1 MIFWGNLSLQD
12 ALRVTIEQIVYF
24 HDYLIIVMLIILRIV
39 GYFLIFV
46 LTTKTYSSRIV
57 ADHLVERIWTILPI
71 VVLIFLVYPS
81 IYLLYLIDESRVE
94 FLCTLKVIG
103 HQWYWSY
110 KIDGVFSLDIDSY
123 IDSDSVVRLLDV
135 DNRVVIPRQENIRA
149 LITSAD
155 VLHSWA
161 LPSLGLKI
169 DAIPGRLNQFVF
181 TVIINSIIHGQCREI
196 CGVNHSFIPIVLEA
210 VNLKDILYWISLIK
224 YQPFKLK
231 NNQ

>member
-1 MIFWGNLSLQD
+1 MIFWGILSLQD
-12 ALRVTIEQIVYF
+12 ALRVNIEQIVYF
-24 HDYLIIVMLIILRIV
+24 HDYLILVILIIICVV
-39 GYFLIFV
+39 GYFIAFV
-46 LTTKTYSSRIV
+46 LWTRTFSARIV

-81 IYLLYLIDESRVE
+81 IYLLYLIDERRVE

-110 KIDGVFSLDIDSY
+110 KIDGLLNLDIDSY
-123 IDSDSVVRLLDV
+123 IRADSIVRLIDV
-135 DNRVVIPRQENIRA
+135 DNRVVVPAQEHIRA

-169 DAIPGRLNQFVF
+169 DAVPGRLNQFVF
-181 TVIINSIIHGQCREI
+181 IVMLNSVIHGQCREI
-196 CGVNHSFIPIVLEA
+196 CGVNHSFIPIVIES
-210 VNLKDILYWISLIK
+210 VNLKDLLC
-224 YQPFKLK
+224 
-231 NNQ
+231 

>member
-1 MIFWGNLSLQD
+1 MIFWGIYSLQD

-24 HDYLIIVMLIILRIV
+24 HDYLMMVMVIIICIV
-39 GYFLIFV
+39 GYFIGFV
-46 LTTKTYSSRIV
+46 LFTKTFSSRIV
-57 ADHLVERIWTILPI
+57 ADHLVERVWTILPI

-81 IYLLYLIDESRVE
+81 IYLLYLVDERRVE

-110 KIDGVFSLDIDSY
+110 KIDGLLRLEIDSY
-123 IDSDSVVRLLDV
+123 IDADRAVRLIDV
-135 DNRVVIPRQENIRA
+135 DNRVVVPAQEHIRA
-149 LITSAD
+149 LITSRD

-161 LPSLGLKI
+161 LPSLGVKM

-181 TVIINSIIHGQCREI
+181 IVMLNSVVHGQCREI

-210 VNLKDILYWISLIK
+210 VSLSD
-224 YQPFKLK
+224 LLC
-231 NNQ
+231 

>member
-110 KIDGVFSLDIDSY
+110 KIDGLFNLEIDSY
-123 IDSDSVVRLLDV
+123 IDRDSVVRLIDV
-135 DNRVVIPRQENIRA
+135 DNRVVIPAQEHIRA

-161 LPSLGLKI
+161 LPSLGVKI

-181 TVIINSIIHGQCREI
+181 IVIIHSIIHGQCREI

-210 VNLKDILYWISLIK
+210 VRLKDLI
-224 YQPFKLK
+224 Y
-231 NNQ
+231 

>member
-1 MIFWGNLSLQD
+1 MIFWGAYSLQD
-12 ALRVTIEQIVYF
+12 ALRITMEQIVYF
-24 HDYLIIVMLIILRIV
+24 HDYIILVITIILCIV

-46 LTTKTYSSRIV
+46 LFTKIYSSSVV
-57 ADHLVERIWTILPI
+57 ADHLVERVWTILPI

-81 IYLLYLIDESRVE
+81 IYLLYLIDERRVE

-110 KIDGVFSLDIDSY
+110 KMDGLFNLDIDSY
-123 IDSDSVVRLLDV
+123 IDADRAVRLMDV
-135 DNRVVIPRQENIRA
+135 DNRVIIPAQEHIRA
-149 LITSAD
+149 LITSSD

-181 TVIINSIIHGQCREI
+181 MVMVNSIIHGQCSEI

-210 VNLKDILYWISLIK
+210 VRLEDLLC
-224 YQPFKLK
+224 
-231 NNQ
+231 

>member
-1 MIFWGNLSLQD
+1 MIFWGIYSLQD

-24 HDYLIIVMLIILRIV
+24 HDYLMMVISIIICIV
-39 GYFLIFV
+39 GYFLGFV
-46 LTTKTYSSRIV
+46 LFTKTFSSRIV
-57 ADHLVERIWTILPI
+57 ADHLVERVWTILPI

-81 IYLLYLIDESRVE
+81 IYLLYLIDERRVE

-110 KIDGVFSLDIDSY
+110 KMDGLFNLEIDSY
-123 IDSDSVVRLLDV
+123 IDADRAVRLIDV
-135 DNRVVIPRQENIRA
+135 DNRVVVPAQEHIRA
-149 LITSAD
+149 LITSRD

-161 LPSLGLKI
+161 LPSLGVKI

-181 TVIINSIIHGQCREI
+181 IVILNSIIHGQCREI

-210 VNLKDILYWISLIK
+210 VRLSDLLC
-224 YQPFKLK
+224 
-231 NNQ
+231 